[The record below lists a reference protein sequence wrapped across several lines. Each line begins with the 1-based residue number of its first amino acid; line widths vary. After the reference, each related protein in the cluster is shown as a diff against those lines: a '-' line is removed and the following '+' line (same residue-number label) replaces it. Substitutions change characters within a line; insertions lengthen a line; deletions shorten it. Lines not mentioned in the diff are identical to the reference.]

1 MIEAVLLYLVVMFAY
16 IAIRPSLSY
25 DGNGN
30 LKEFGF
36 GGGGR
41 GEGDGKTMF
50 PLWIVAI
57 LVGVLVAFLYS
68 LFGGLAAMD
77 TPGIERPFRKI
88 SG

>member
-16 IAIRPSLSY
+16 VAIRPSLSY
-25 DGNGN
+25 DGDGN

-36 GGGGR
+36 GR
-41 GEGDGKTMF
+41 GGDGRTMF

-57 LVGVLVAFLYS
+57 LIGVLVAFIYS
-68 LFGGLAAMD
+68 LFGGLAAID
-77 TPGIERPFRKI
+77 TPGIERPFRRI

>member
-16 IAIRPSLSY
+16 VAIRPSMSY
-25 DGNGN
+25 DSDGN

-36 GGGGR
+36 GGEGR
-41 GEGDGKTMF
+41 TMF

-57 LVGVLVAFLYS
+57 LIGVLVAFLYS

-77 TPGIERPFRKI
+77 MPGIERPFRKI

>member
-16 IAIRPSLSY
+16 VAIRPSLSY
-25 DGNGN
+25 DSDGN

-36 GGGGR
+36 GGGR
-41 GEGDGKTMF
+41 GEGDGRTIF

-57 LVGVLVAFLYS
+57 LIGVLVAFLYS
-68 LFGGLAAMD
+68 LFGGLAVID
-77 TPGIERPFRKI
+77 TPGIERPFRRI